1 MTHKQYDYSYTQ
13 DRELS
18 WLKFNHRVLQE
29 AMDPQTPLMERMK
42 FMAIFTSN
50 LDEFFMIRVGSLY
63 DLSLLPN
70 EHKDNKTGWT
80 PRQQLQHIFEAVRP
94 LYEERDD
101 VFHRLEA
108 ELAAREV
115 IHVPFNALTEKEKK
129 YVHHYVQSVVMPVL
143 SPQVV
148 DVHHPF
154 PHLINKAQYFLLRLK
169 EEHKEQFGILPLPT
183 LLPRIV
189 KLPGHEIRYIL
200 LEEIIA
206 PYIEK
211 LLEMYKVEEQ
221 VLVCVTRNA
230 DISPEDEG
238 VDVEDDFRR
247 QMKKALKKRAR
258 MHPVRLE
265 VQGKLSRDMRNFLCT
280 KLDIKHEQVFI
291 SKAPMDL
298 SYVYALSDVFPQM
311 EKELFYPKF
320 TPKYPGDLDHDESM
334 IRQIQK
340 RDVLLFYPYQSME
353 PFLQLVKQASEDP
366 HVLSIKI
373 TIYRLAKQSRLVEY
387 LVAAAERGKEVTVLM
402 ELKARFDEQNN
413 INYAEIL
420 EDAGCTLLYGFDKY
434 KVHSKILLITRHVK
448 NKVQYITQVG
458 TGNYNEKTAKL
469 YTDFSLM
476 TADNAIGEDAD
487 AFFKNMA
494 VANLHGAYQHL
505 LVAPHALKPALL
517 HCIDHEIIKQQ
528 NGREGYIA
536 MKMNSLTDRALI
548 DKLAEASQAGVKI
561 QLLIRGICCLVPGIE
576 GKTENITVHSIV
588 GRFLE
593 HARVYC
599 FGTEEDRKLYISSA
613 DLMTRN
619 MEKRV
624 EIACPV
630 MDSRLQKRICLLMDY
645 MLRDNVK
652 ARELH
657 NDQNYHEVEQGE
669 LPPIDS
675 QATFMERA
683 KQNEKKPPLNRALK
697 RWKFW
702 KK

>member
-1 MTHKQYDYSYTQ
+1 MTHKQYDYTYTQ

-18 WLKFNHRVLQE
+18 WLRFDHRVLEE
-29 AMDPQTPLMERMK
+29 AMDPNTPLMERMK

-63 DLSLLPN
+63 DLSLLPQ
-70 EHKDNKTGWT
+70 EHRDNKTGWT
-80 PRQQLQHIFEAVRP
+80 PHQQLSNIFEAVRP
-94 LYEERDD
+94 LYAERDG
-101 VFHRLEA
+101 VYHQLEA
-108 ELAAREV
+108 ELSASGV
-115 IHVPFNALTEKEKK
+115 VHVPFNALTEKEKK
-129 YVHHYVQSVVMPVL
+129 FIRNYMESVVGPVL
-143 SPQVV
+143 SPQIV
-148 DVHHPF
+148 DIHHPF
-154 PHLINKAQYFLLRLK
+154 PHLINKALYYILQLR
-169 EEHKEQFGILPLPT
+169 EEKKKLFGILPIPT
-183 LLPRIV
+183 QLPRVI
-189 KLPGHEIRYIL
+189 KLPGRMRYIL
-200 LEEIIA
+200 LEEVIH
-206 PYIEK
+206 PYLDDI
-211 LLEMYKVEEQ
+211 LDMYKVEES
-221 VLVCVTRNA
+221 VLVAVTRNA

-238 VDVEDDFRR
+238 VDVEEDFRR

-258 MHPVRLE
+258 LHPVRLE
-265 VQGKLSRDMRNFLCT
+265 VQGGLEAGLRKFLCE
-280 KLDIKHEQVFI
+280 KLDIQQEQIFT
-291 SKAPMDL
+291 SSAPLDL
-298 SYVYALSDVFPQM
+298 SYVYALGDVFPQM

-320 TPKYPGDLDHDESM
+320 TPKYPGDLVRDESM
-334 IRQIQK
+334 IRQVQK
-340 RDVLLFYPYQSME
+340 KDVLLFYPYQSME

-373 TIYRLAKQSRLVEY
+373 TIYRLAKQSRLAEY

-413 INYAEIL
+413 INYAEML
-420 EDAGCTLLYGFDKY
+420 EDAGCTLLYGFEKY
-434 KVHSKILLITRHVK
+434 KVHSKILLITRRVK
-448 NKVQYITQVG
+448 NKIQFITQVG

-476 TADNAIGEDAD
+476 TANQEIGEDAD

-494 VANLHGAYQHL
+494 MGNLNGTYRHL
-505 LVAPHALKPALL
+505 LAAPHALKPTLL
-517 HCIDHEIIKQQ
+517 QCIDHEIIKQQ
-528 NGREGYIA
+528 NGRQGYIA

-561 QLLIRGICCLVPGIE
+561 KLLIRGICCLVPGIA

-599 FGTEEDRKLYISSA
+599 FGTGEDQRLYISSA

-630 MDSRLQKRICLLMDY
+630 LDGRLRKRISLMMDF
-645 MLRDNVK
+645 MLKDNVK

-657 NDQNYHEVEQGE
+657 SDGRYSRMEGE
-669 LPPIDS
+669 AEHIDS
-675 QATFMERA
+675 QASFMALAQRE
-683 KQNEKKPPLNRALK
+683 EKKTPLNRMLT

-702 KK
+702 RR